1 MGMNLFIVVKCDSMD
16 GPWET
21 SVYHSRTEALE
32 QLETEYE
39 NLCPTDGDLEIEF
52 DPDEG
57 TLSWI
62 DADMSCKNWV
72 CIEEVYLNHVKEV
85 F

>member
-1 MGMNLFIVVKCDSMD
+1 MNVYLVISCDSMD

-21 SVYHSRTEALE
+21 ADVYKSRAEALAR
-32 QLETEYE
+32 LEEEYE
-39 NLCPTDGDLEIEF
+39 NLCPTDGDLDIEY
-52 DPDEG
+52 DPEEG

-62 DADMSCKNWV
+62 DADMGYKVWV
-72 CIEEVYLNHVKEV
+72 CIREVYLNRVKEV